1 MGKKHRIIIVA
12 CALCA
17 LAIALVTVPALADA
31 ALPDPIDVVN
41 DGGGFL
47 GIIAVAVVAAI
58 AGVVAIFRKKR

>member
-1 MGKKHRIIIVA
+1 MGKTRRIIIAA
-12 CALCA
+12 CALSA
-17 LAIALVTVPALADA
+17 LAIALVAVPALADA

-47 GIIAVAVVAAI
+47 GIIAVAVAAAI

>member
-1 MGKKHRIIIVA
+1 MGKKHRIIIAA

-17 LAIALVTVPALADA
+17 VAIALVTVPALADA

-47 GIIAVAVVAAI
+47 GIIAVAVVAAV

>member
-1 MGKKHRIIIVA
+1 MGKKHRIIIAA

-17 LAIALVTVPALADA
+17 LAIALVIVPALADP
-31 ALPDPIDVVN
+31 ALHDPIDVVH

>member
-1 MGKKHRIIIVA
+1 MGKKHRIIIAA

-17 LAIALVTVPALADA
+17 MAIALVTVPALADA

-47 GIIAVAVVAAI
+47 GIIAVAVAAAI

>member
-1 MGKKHRIIIVA
+1 MGKKHSIIIAA

-17 LAIALVTVPALADA
+17 MAIALVTVPALADA